1 MYVTSPEPSN
11 FSGILDQFT
20 LDVSYNTWDN
30 SKILLLILLWNAL
43 GKYRL
48 DVSSNVNPMNIQ

>member
-30 SKILLLILLWNAL
+30 SQNVTVSPVTGTPWANTWQ
-43 GKYRL
+43 
-48 DVSSNVNPMNIQ
+48 DVASIM